1 MHARFRIPFI
11 GKVEVCVATNGAMR
25 FSVCGSVWGYTLFYF
40 RREKSQMKAI
50 VCEMCNSNNVI
61 KQDGL
66 YICQSCG
73 TKYTP
78 EDAKKL
84 MIDISGSSVKVDET
98 DKADRYRKLA
108 QEAQKMGNIEKAKE
122 YYDQLVTLC
131 PDDWKANF
139 FSVYYTSAS
148 CIIAHIAVAAANV
161 SNAVKLVAT
170 KICDLPD
177 SDKIEICNQ
186 IVTYVLLLKESLL
199 KAAQDHQVKYGTTDS
214 YPEFCTRKDAIYQ
227 MAKDAADL
235 ALVCGLKGRAANIY
249 ETLIPFLGKAKVAKL
264 VESLEYGRGVKL
276 LTPDLEE
283 MKAMQKKD
291 RKATTFSFIL
301 LLLGLVSTIL
311 CAVMEIEGFILYFAV
326 GITVLFPFICL
337 FSLLGNKKASKK
349 IKQMEYDI
357 AHLRD

>member
-1 MHARFRIPFI
+1 
-11 GKVEVCVATNGAMR
+11 
-25 FSVCGSVWGYTLFYF
+25 
-40 RREKSQMKAI
+40 MKAI
-50 VCEMCNSNNVI
+50 VCEMCNSNDVI

-84 MIDISGSSVKVDET
+84 MIDISGSSIKVDET
-98 DKADRYRKLA
+98 DKAERYRKLA
-108 QEAQKMGNIEKAKE
+108 QEAQKMGNAEKAKE
-122 YYDQLVTLC
+122 YYGQLVTLC
-131 PDDWKANF
+131 PDDWEASF
-139 FSVYYTSAS
+139 FSIYYTSAS
-148 CIIAHIAVAAANV
+148 CIIAHIAVAASNV
-161 SNAVKLVAT
+161 SNALKLVAT

-177 SDKIEICNQ
+177 NQKAETCNQ
-186 IVTYVLLLKESLL
+186 IVTYVLVLKESLL
-199 KAAQDHQVKYGTTDS
+199 NAAREHQVKYGTTDS
-214 YPEFCTRKDAIYQ
+214 YPEYCTRTNAVYQ

-235 ALVCGLKGRAANIY
+235 ALACGLKGRAANIY

-264 VESLEYGRGVKL
+264 VESLEYGRGARL
-276 LTPDLEE
+276 LAPDLEE
-283 MKAMQKKD
+283 MKARQKKD
-291 RKATTFSFIL
+291 RNATVFSFIL

-337 FSLLGNKKASKK
+337 FSLLNNKKVSKK
-349 IKQMEYDI
+349 IQQLEHDI